1 MRVLFVRFGSI
12 GNALVSVPAIRAIRK
27 AHPSAFLALLCDPN
41 TYQLWKDCPWLDQ
54 VIIYD
59 QNHKHKAG
67 PGYLQLIAQLR
78 KFEFTH
84 SVHFRRFLR
93 SELLGFLAGAK
104 QRVGFDPGGFSLLTQ
119 KIPYSEQE
127 HIIDQNLKLAQA
139 LGARELDPAL
149 EYWTAPPSEKVK
161 KILSQIPSPRIILH
175 PFARTQA
182 QRRWS
187 GFARLSEKIARKLF
201 LHPIIIGTR
210 DEEKIFH
217 KEWRKKSELVYPA
230 FGLSIPE
237 LASLLVRSQLFI
249 GMDSGPLHLACAVQ
263 IPAIAIYVPEPRLEK
278 NLKKWKPKSEKFY
291 AIIPDKSCSNCPIYP
306 CSPETLKSCLERISE
321 ENILNICQKILNEIK
336 K

>member
-41 TYQLWKDCPWLDQ
+41 TYQLWKDCPWLDK

-139 LGARELDPAL
+139 LGARELDPVL
-149 EYWTAPPSEKVK
+149 EYWTAPPSEKVNQ
-161 KILSQIPSPRIILH
+161 ILSQIPSPRIILH

-187 GFARLSEKIARKLF
+187 GFARLSEKITRKLF

-210 DEEKIFH
+210 EEEKIFH
-217 KEWRKKSELVYPA
+217 KEWNKKSGLVYPA

-237 LASLLVRSQLFI
+237 LASLLTHSQLFI

-278 NLKKWKPKSEKFY
+278 NLNKWKPKSEKFY